1 MRIYE
6 WLGLLGLIAV
16 PIVILIYLLK
26 SKYVPKTVS
35 STFIWKRSLK
45 YMKRRIPI
53 NFIMSMLLIIQ
64 LLTILA
70 ATFALM
76 DARIEKDRGEDTI
89 YIIDASASME
99 LTKKVETV
107 SETGKTKVVEMTR
120 YEWAVEEIGKK
131 ASTIS
136 EKGGMCV
143 ILASDTPQLLTKTVL
158 DEGEDDEKTIPY
170 VFEPTTMG
178 QIIAQLKEKSCSN
191 KGTDINEALKLTQ
204 EAIDTNPE
212 AKIVIYSDKDFLTEG
227 DTEIQVVRCDDR
239 KNDQNVGITSFVE
252 KKTDV
257 NISFEV
263 SLEAQGEDQNYEFE
277 AVFELDGV
285 EMDRRKLEM
294 ATSGYNS
301 DGTPKR
307 TKTIT
312 FGPVKVSE
320 YERARVYITVN
331 DLIADDNESYLY
343 FVPEQ
348 SLNVIY
354 VSNQLTYKSKGK
366 IDYDKQ
372 TILQR
377 SLRASGISIPQ
388 ENIYHADDVKKA
400 PVSGYDLYIYEGTA
414 PTTMPTDGAVW
425 YINATGTPTGTG
437 ITISDVVM
445 KDGDYTFDE
454 TVLLGDYSREIL
466 KNVDYGKEGALLAPV
481 IRSFSLIGVVGEDK
495 GKPVLKNT
503 VPENFDVLYTAA
515 FEHTTDDG
523 VTGELLAPVML
534 AGTVGTTRVLIT
546 TFEFSNVNTTMHFDV
561 TNFILLMRNIKDFS
575 TPDILP
581 DRSPDVGDTLEFNPP
596 SGIESIKY
604 VYFTPEEEVNRYTG
618 EKGVGTLEHQWNKA
632 DGATLPTV
640 SLNKLGLYEIQVTY
654 QTDYITDASGELIE
668 GKQETQTFSVYTSPS
683 NTETTLGNTVLTTI
697 QVPAKGLSDATAYVR
712 YHSILPWVILV
723 LIVLLIIEWGV
734 YYRDE
739 Y

>member
-16 PIVILIYLLK
+16 PIVIIIYLLK

-45 YMKRRIPI
+45 YMKRRIPV

-64 LLTILA
+64 LLTVLA

-76 DARIEKDRGEDTI
+76 DARIEKDRGEDVI
-89 YIIDASASME
+89 YIVDASASME
-99 LTKKVETV
+99 LTKKVQTTGEN
-107 SETGKTKVVEMTR
+107 GKTKTVEMTR
-120 YEWAVEEIGKK
+120 YEWAIDDISKK

-143 ILASDTPQLLTKTVL
+143 IVAADTPQLLTKTIL
-158 DEGEDDEKTIPY
+158 GEGTDDEETIPY
-170 VFEPTTMG
+170 VFDPTQMG
-178 QIIAQLKEKSCSN
+178 QIIAQLREKSCSN

-227 DTEIQVVRCDDR
+227 DSEIQVIRCDDR

-263 SLEAQGEDQNYEFE
+263 SLEAQGENQSYEFDV
-277 AVFELDGV
+277 VFELDGV
-285 EMDRRKLEM
+285 EMDRRKIEM
-294 ATSGYNS
+294 STSGYDSEGNS
-301 DGTPKR
+301 MR
-307 TKTIT
+307 SKTIT
-312 FGPVKVSE
+312 FGPVKVSQ
-320 YERARVYITVN
+320 YERARVYINVK
-331 DLIADDNESYLY
+331 DIIADDNEAYLY

-354 VSNQLTYKSKGK
+354 VSNQLSFTDKGK
-366 IDYDKQ
+366 IDYDKT

-377 SLRASGISIPQ
+377 SLRSSGISIPQ
-388 ENIYHADDVKKA
+388 ENIYHSKNVDKA
-400 PVSGYDLYIYEGTA
+400 PTSGYDLYIYEGTA
-414 PTTMPTDGAVW
+414 PLVMPTDGAVW
-425 YINATGTPTGTG
+425 YINASGTPTGTNLH
-437 ITISDVVM
+437 ITDVV
-445 KDGDYTFDE
+445 KDGKDYKFDE
-454 TVLLGDYSREIL
+454 AVLLGDYSRGIL
-466 KNVDYGKEGALLAPV
+466 KNVDYGKEGALLSPV
-481 IRSFSLIGVVGEDK
+481 IRSFSLIGAVGEDN
-495 GKPVLKNT
+495 GKPVLVNG
-503 VPENFDVLYTAA
+503 VPDNFEVIFTAA
-515 FEHTTDDG
+515 FEQTSA
-523 VTGELLAPVML
+523 TGQTEELLAPIML
-534 AGTVGTTRVLIT
+534 AGTVGTTRVLVT
-546 TFEFSNVNTTMHFDV
+546 TFEFTNVNTTMHFDV

-581 DRSPDVGDTLEFNPP
+581 ERSPDVGDTLEFNPP

-604 VYFTPEEEVNRYTG
+604 VYFTPEEEAARYTG
-618 EKGVGTLEHQWNKA
+618 ERGNGTPEHQWNKA
-632 DGATLPTV
+632 DGSTLPTV
-640 SLNKLGLYEIQVTY
+640 SLDKLGLYEIQVTY
-654 QTDYITDASGELIE
+654 QTNYITDASGNLID
-668 GKQETQTFSVYTSPS
+668 GKQETETFSVYTSPS
-683 NTETTLGNTVLTTI
+683 STETILGNTVLTTL